1 MLALTLISPCFQ
13 STVTSVSTSDGELR
27 VSHKVGAV
35 VVAVVCYCCCV
46 VADPVSAAGALL
58 QHCRPGLAQP
68 GGGCSDG
75 GDCRGRGGG
84 LQTAA
89 ALQPPH
95 GGAHVSGHGDTCC
108 RDHGPGGARQD
119 GRECDQ

>member
-1 MLALTLISPCFQ
+1 MLLLYHHVI
-13 STVTSVSTSDGELR
+13 
-27 VSHKVGAV
+27 AV
-35 VVAVVCYCCCV
+35 VV

-89 ALQPPH
+89 ALQ
-95 GGAHVSGHGDTCC
+95 GHVSGHGDTCC